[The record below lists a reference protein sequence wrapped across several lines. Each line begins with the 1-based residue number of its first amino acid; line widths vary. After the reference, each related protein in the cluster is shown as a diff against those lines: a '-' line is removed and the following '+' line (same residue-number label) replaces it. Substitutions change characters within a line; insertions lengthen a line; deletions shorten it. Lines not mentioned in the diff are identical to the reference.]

1 MELLN
6 SIGLSI
12 VAFLVVLGVMIFI
25 HELGHYLMAIYLG
38 IGVETFSLGFG
49 PRLIGFRRGQTDY
62 RISLLPL
69 GGYVKMSGETY
80 DEELTGA
87 EEEFLS
93 RPKLH
98 RFAVTLAGPVMNIGL
113 ALVLGT
119 VTYMIGLSMPAYLS
133 EAAQIGRVAE
143 DSAAQEAGLLSND
156 TIVAIDGDPM
166 PTWREVEIEVVTS
179 PGRSL
184 LFSIDREGILLR
196 KEITPRSAGRQELGT
211 IGVMPYIPYI
221 IDHATPDGPAARA
234 GLLPGDEI
242 LDVQAPDGSMAGR
255 KSISDFISARQNQ
268 PLLFRIQRGEQ
279 ILERTIAPVE
289 MDGHIRIGIVFAP
302 AVRTEKFGIL
312 RCPAQVGRTK
322 LSTHGSDLSNCG
334 SHPYRTSFPAHH
346 VRTHR
351 DRTLFGRCGRPG
363 SASPHY
369 LHGAG
374 FPAVGNFQ
382 PATHSHPGRRSD
394 RPVGGRRDIG
404 SRSQHARKGTH
415 FSGGFHLPDSAD
427 GYRHLQRPFQE
438 PFFPAVDGSG
448 VGGSVTTARLS
459 WS

>member
-1 MELLN
+1 MELLS
-6 SIGLSI
+6 SIGLNI
-12 VAFLVVLGVMIFI
+12 VAFLMVLGVMIFI
-25 HELGHYLMAIYLG
+25 HELGHYLMAICLG

-119 VTYMIGLSMPAYLS
+119 ATYMIGLSMPAYLS

-143 DSAAQEAGLLSND
+143 DSAAQEAGLLPND

-166 PTWREVEIEVVTS
+166 PTWREVEIRVVTS
-179 PGRSL
+179 PGLSL
-184 LFSIDREGILLR
+184 RFSIDREGALLR

-268 PLLFRIQRGEQ
+268 PLRFRIQRGEQ

-289 MDGHIRIGIVFAP
+289 MGGHIRIGIVFDP
-302 AVRTEKFGIL
+302 AVRTEKFGFFGALIKSVERNYQL
-312 RCPAQVGRTK
+312 TVLTFQIVGRILTGRAS
-322 LSTHGSDLSNCG
+322 LRTMSGPIEIARYSGAAAALGLLPLITFMGLVSLQLGIFNLLPIPILDGGVIALLAVEGILGRDLSM
-334 SHPYRTSFPAHH
+334 RVKERIFQ
-346 VRTHR
+346 
-351 DRTLFGRCGRPG
+351 
-363 SASPHY
+363 
-369 LHGAG
+369 AG
-374 FPAVGNFQ
+374 FIFLILLMGIVIFNDLSKNF
-382 PATHSHPGRRSD
+382 S
-394 RPVGGRRDIG
+394 
-404 SRSQHARKGTH
+404 
-415 FSGGFHLPDSAD
+415 F
-427 GYRHLQRPFQE
+427 LQ
-438 PFFPAVDGSG
+438 
-448 VGGSVTTARLS
+448 
-459 WS
+459 